1 MNRRIRGSRLSNSC
15 LIDIYDS
22 DKEVLTMAVPKR
34 KHSKARRDKRRSNV
48 WKMDA
53 PALVKCPQ
61 CGEYKRAHRLCGN
74 CGYYN
79 GRQIIK
85 KEA

>member
-1 MNRRIRGSRLSNSC
+1 MG
-15 LIDIYDS
+15 
-22 DKEVLTMAVPKR
+22 KEVLEMAVPKGKVSR
-34 KHSKARRDKRRSNV
+34 ARRDKRRSSV
-48 WKMDA
+48 WKLDA

-61 CGEYKRAHRLCGN
+61 CGELTVPHKVCGN

-79 GRQIIK
+79 GKEVIK

>member
-1 MNRRIRGSRLSNSC
+1 MG
-15 LIDIYDS
+15 
-22 DKEVLTMAVPKR
+22 KEVLEMAVPKGKVSR
-34 KHSKARRDKRRSNV
+34 ARRDKRRSSV
-48 WKMDA
+48 WKLDA

-61 CGEYKRAHRLCGN
+61 CGELTVPHKVCGN

-79 GRQIIK
+79 GKEVTK